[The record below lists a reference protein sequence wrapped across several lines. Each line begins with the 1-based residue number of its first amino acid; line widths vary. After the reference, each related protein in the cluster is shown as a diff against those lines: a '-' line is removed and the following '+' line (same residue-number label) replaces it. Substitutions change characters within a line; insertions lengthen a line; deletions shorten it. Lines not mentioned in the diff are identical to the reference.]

1 VNRKEAAGEL
11 EREGGSLCFH
21 QAQASSVP
29 PGPWL
34 ALSRGRAKL
43 FGSGRRAAGAWSV
56 RVAGAVRAQREIEG
70 SEPRVLLERARAE
83 EARAGRATEHGARR
97 RHEDLLAA
105 QRLGA
110 GLLPVP
116 LLAAR

>member
-1 VNRKEAAGEL
+1 M
-11 EREGGSLCFH
+11 F
-21 QAQASSVP
+21 P
-29 PGPWL
+29 PGTGFERPSRALVRAL
-34 ALSRGRAKL
+34 AEESEAVWVRPSCGR
-43 FGSGRRAAGAWSV
+43 SV
-56 RVAGAVRAQREIEG
+56 RVAGAGRAQREIEG

-83 EARAGRATEHGARR
+83 EARAGRATEHRARR